1 MNTETKLAVVT
12 VDATLYGLA
21 EVTANEIAA
30 KFTPVIEKMAEYE
43 TEFQEVMQLDIND
56 PTTAKKAAELRRKY
70 VKVRTATGHLHKQ
83 EKESSLKIGKYL
95 DAWKNAQAEAGERIE
110 TALENI
116 EKHAER
122 VEKERIAAIQKEREE
137 MLAPYGVPNAE
148 RMELARMEDNVW
160 RSFLT
165 GCKIEFEEKEAQA
178 KKEAEE
184 QAERERV
191 AEEKRQEMA
200 RENARLR
207 AEAEAKEK
215 ELAEE
220 RAKAEAERKA
230 AEQEAARLKAEAEAK
245 EKATRLENE
254 RKAAEE
260 RARVDA
266 EQEAMRKEAAAKIAA
281 ERKERE
287 RVEAELKAKAEA
299 EAQRLAAIEAREQA
313 ELAKGD
319 AAKLEDLKNDL
330 QALITK
336 YEFKSKKHK
345 QIMSDVASL
354 LGKIINYIISKQ

>member
-1 MNTETKLAVVT
+1 MNVETKLAVVT
-12 VDATLYGLA
+12 VDATLYGLE
-21 EVTANEIAA
+21 EVKANEIAA
-30 KFTPVIEKMAEYE
+30 KFTPVIEKMTEYQTEYE
-43 TEFQEVMQLDIND
+43 QVVQLDITD
-56 PTTAKKAAELRRKY
+56 PATSKKAGDLKRKY
-70 VKVRTATGHLHKQ
+70 VKVRTATALLHKQ
-83 EKESSLKIGKYL
+83 EKEASLKLGKFL
-95 DAWKNAQAEAGERIE
+95 DAWKNAQADASERIE
-110 TALENI
+110 ATLESI
-116 EKHAER
+116 EKHAEQL
-122 VEKERIAAIQKEREE
+122 EKERIAAIQKEREE
-137 MLAPYGVPNAE
+137 MLAPYEVANTHT
-148 RMELARMEDNVW
+148 MNLAGMDETMW
-160 RSFLT
+160 LT
-165 GCKIEFEEKEAQA
+165 LLAGYNQANEAKLEQA

-191 AEEKRQEMA
+191 AEEKRQETA

-215 ELAEE
+215 ELAEVK
-220 RAKAEAERKA
+220 AKAEAERKA

-245 EKATRLENE
+245 EKAIRLENE

-281 ERKERE
+281 ERAERE

-299 EAQRLAAIEAREQA
+299 EAKQLAEQEAREQA
-313 ELAKGD
+313 ELSKGD

-330 QALITK
+330 QNLITK

-354 LGKIINYIISKQ
+354 LGKIINHIISKQ

>member
-1 MNTETKLAVVT
+1 MNTETKLAVLT
-12 VDATLYGLA
+12 VDATVYGLA

-43 TEFQEVMQLDIND
+43 PEFQEVMQLDIND
-56 PTTAKKAAELRRKY
+56 PATAKKAAELRRKY

-83 EKESSLKIGKYL
+83 EKEASLKIGKYL
-95 DAWKNAQAEAGERIE
+95 DAWKNAQAESGERIE

-116 EKHAER
+116 EKNAER
-122 VEKERIAAIQKEREE
+122 LEKERIAAIQKDREE
-137 MLAPYGVPNAE
+137 MLAPYEVANTHTMNLSGMDE
-148 RMELARMEDNVW
+148 TMWLTLLAGYKKAYQDKLEQ
-160 RSFLT
+160 S
-165 GCKIEFEEKEAQA
+165 

-220 RAKAEAERKA
+220 RAKAEADRKA

-245 EKATRLENE
+245 EKAE
-254 RKAAEE
+254 RE
-260 RARVDA
+260 RVDREFAREKARVEA
-266 EQEAMRKEAAAKIAA
+266 EQKRMREEAEKKLAA
-281 ERKERE
+281 ERAERE

-319 AAKLEDLKNDL
+319 SAKLEDLKNDL

-336 YEFKSKKHK
+336 YEFKSKKH
-345 QIMSDVASL
+345 QLILSQVASL
-354 LGKIINYIISKQ
+354 LAKIINHIISKQ